1 MLSEQDYIDI
11 PGYKH
16 PQEIV
21 VDQIIN
27 EVMTKRFGENW
38 MNLYKE
44 DQPESRFELN
54 RKRFY
59 SEPPQHN
66 I

>member
-44 DQPESRFELN
+44 D
-54 RKRFY
+54 
-59 SEPPQHN
+59 
-66 I
+66 